1 MPSLKKN
8 TCVSSHKEGQF
19 VCSKCPGPLPRQE
32 KTVHYLLHY
41 PRNLFCPKPSSSGN
55 ARSKKAP
62 PRCFV
67 WEDRIELLSAY
78 QFSHRTAAGASSQ
91 NSYPICSNFDC
102 ESASR
107 YFFGRRRGIA
117 HGGVGADSPH
127 KMYPVHQSYPRQV
140 AERQTNIW
148 NGFLSVSNHSVHSA
162 VQGSSTPF
170 QGE

>member
-1 MPSLKKN
+1 MFHRIKKASSFVRNVQALCRDRKKPCPIYCTILAICSARSQVHQEMRDQKKN
-8 TCVSSHKEGQF
+8 LLAVLCGKTESNCYLHSNSVTEPP
-19 VCSKCPGPLPRQE
+19 PGRP
-32 KTVHYLLHY
+32 
-41 PRNLFCPKPSSSGN
+41 
-55 ARSKKAP
+55 
-62 PRCFV
+62 
-67 WEDRIELLSAY
+67 
-78 QFSHRTAAGASSQ
+78 HRTHTQFAQ
-91 NSYPICSNFDC
+91 ILNC

-117 HGGVGADSPH
+117 YGCVGADSPH
-127 KMYPVHQSYPRQV
+127 TMYPVHQSYPRQV